1 MNRTIWEL
9 HAAVF
14 ELARARGLRE
24 FEVRYADT
32 GDEIEIDLALRPAN
46 DVSSPAGE
54 RARRA
59 HSKKQCWPMVTKL
72 SLGQQV
78 VYRDLL
84 DLVQK
89 HDASGTVTKVAKPW
103 MGNSN
108 VVRASP
114 TLRDEYLLSHGV
126 ATSTLAPLA
135 TKVRDGACGS

>member
-89 HDASGTVTKVAKPW
+89 HASLVPNARVAVKENAK
-103 MGNSN
+103 GEI
-108 VVRASP
+108 VIAIIVP
-114 TLRDEYLLSHGV
+114 TPRI
-126 ATSTLAPLA
+126 PL
-135 TKVRDGACGS
+135 